1 MFELCPLCDGEPTAR
16 AGGAEGGAR
25 RHGCRHRGQGYG
37 LGLHG
42 GRWRRHLRI
51 AASVTWHGAKT
62 QAGSGR
68 RHGRRHQATVLGL
81 NCGVPVLEGNCA
93 SCGAAVWLL
102 VDYPYGLW
110 TFTVLA
116 VAALSHSGSGA
127 WRVATCPQR
136 MHANTNVS
144 RHGGLAGVVLICL
157 MG

>member
-1 MFELCPLCDGEPTAR
+1 LPSEDSAMITA
-16 AGGAEGGAR
+16 
-25 RHGCRHRGQGYG
+25 
-37 LGLHG
+37 LL
-42 GRWRRHLRI
+42 
-51 AASVTWHGAKT
+51 
-62 QAGSGR
+62 
-68 RHGRRHQATVLGL
+68 
-81 NCGVPVLEGNCA
+81 
-93 SCGAAVWLL
+93 AAVWLL